1 MTSIS
6 PNAPIVYLRNPNP
19 GNYNYSID
27 NVTWYPVV
35 LPLTISNPNA
45 PSLMKVVFTT
55 DFTMTSTSHYFVC
68 GSESIQFGDETLNP
82 GGVRPVITIE
92 SVTDYPG
99 LIQNGSD
106 FTSPGYSYF
115 YVMNL
120 MVSSSGST
128 LVEGGGWV
136 CQRFF
141 SVASANNYVLNCSS
155 DGDISH
161 FSGGIIGRDSAYN
174 FGEMIVVGCSSTGSI
189 GNGSGGI
196 IGTGCADTNGFINV
210 YECFS
215 TGTIDQYGGG
225 IVSAIGTN
233 GGNATIIKC
242 YSTGTIGQ
250 YAGGI
255 AGHLVGAS
263 GGIVG
268 IDSCYSTGT
277 IGQAA
282 GGIVGYNAGSFVGG
296 VVVTNSYSTGTL
308 GTDAGG
314 IIGDNYV
321 GSVVAINC
329 YTSGG
334 GLGQGIYS
342 GVVSDGPNNY
352 SERNNGSSGWTSSHA
367 QGYLQNIGTT
377 SWIEVTP
384 NTPYE
389 LINFG
394 PSPYTLSPINFGIQL
409 SLTHSYSQTVQPGN
423 SGDPSVYPVYTS
435 YSIVQSSEPSIT
447 IDSST
452 GVLSTTTSTPPGVYT
467 LLIRASYNPY
477 TITTFVLTVTGGP
490 SPPTPT
496 PVPEFIPQQNTIPHM
511 WQNIKLPNGPKDVAC
526 NTAARCHPTHVYKNV
541 PEPVIQPANPGQQ
554 RICNLSPPAKQ
565 YGSALQQYRP
575 GYGTYTVTYNKPS
588 GSRVASTWP
597 PPSNK

>member
-1 MTSIS
+1 MTSLS
-6 PNAPIVYLRNPNP
+6 PPGPILYLRSPGPGTYEYSNDDTTWNPF
-19 GNYNYSID
+19 
-27 NVTWYPVV
+27 TF
-35 LPLTISNPNA
+35 PLTITNNNA
-45 PSLMKVVFTT
+45 PTLLKVVFTT
-55 DFTMTSTSHYFVC
+55 DFTLTDITHFFIC

-82 GGVRPVITIE
+82 GGLRPVITIE

-106 FTSPGYSYF
+106 FTSPGYSYVS
-115 YVMNL
+115 VMNL

-141 SVASANNYVLNCSS
+141 SVASADNYVLNCSS
-155 DGDISH
+155 DGDISR

-174 FGEMIVVGCSSTGSI
+174 FGEMMVIGCSSSGFI
-189 GNGSGGI
+189 GQYGGGI
-196 IGTGCADTNGFINV
+196 IGTGCADTNGVVNV

-233 GGNATIIKC
+233 GGSATIMKC
-242 YSTGTIGQ
+242 YSTGTIGD
-250 YAGGI
+250 YGGGIGGTTVGGSSGNVAFLSCYSTGVIGGKAGGI
-255 AGHLVGAS
+255 VGDSAGFNVGIVTIANS
-263 GGIVG
+263 YSTGSIGTQGGGIVG
-268 IDSCYSTGT
+268 INY
-277 IGQAA
+277 QL
-282 GGIVGYNAGSFVGG
+282 G
-296 VVVTNSYSTGTL
+296 VTAT
-308 GTDAGG
+308 
-314 IIGDNYV
+314 
-321 GSVVAINC
+321 NC

-334 GLGQGIYS
+334 GTGEGIYS
-342 GVVSDGPNNY
+342 GVVSDEDNNY
-352 SERNNGSSGWTSSHA
+352 SERNNGSSGWNSSHA
-367 QGYLQNIGTT
+367 QGHLQNIGTT
-377 SWIEVTP
+377 TWIEVTP

-409 SLTHSYSQTVQPGN
+409 SLTHSFSQTVQAGN

-447 IDSST
+447 INSTT

-477 TITTFVLTVTGGP
+477 TITTFVLTVTGGG
-490 SPPTPT
+490 PTPPV

-541 PEPVIQPANPGQQ
+541 PEPTVQPANPGQL
-554 RICNLSPPAKQ
+554 RVCNLSPPAKQ

-588 GSRVASTWP
+588 GSRIASTWP